1 MMDKTGDFRI
11 EDGILQFYLGRSR
24 DLVIPE
30 GVTGIG
36 CGAFARYKGF
46 QSITLPESFTE
57 IRNYAFCNF
66 NNLTAIHLPGSVT
79 KIGSGAFEGCSHLK
93 DIIIPEGVTE
103 IGFRAFQ
110 GCRSLESITIP
121 EGVTEIKRYMFVE
134 CRSLKSVTLP
144 ESVTKIGDGAF
155 RDCIRLTSVNIPE
168 SVTGIGDDAFN
179 GCSKLENIRVP
190 DGITRIGA
198 SAFNHCKALAGK
210 HGFIV
215 VKGTVF
221 GYYGRKPVTVI
232 PEGAVKIGKDAFA
245 NCGRLRGLVIP
256 ESVTGIG
263 PRAFSGCMNLADLTI
278 PEHLAPSAGS
288 FLPEEYLLNS
298 AGCVIHTPDVSRLP
312 ARYRPYA
319 AVGFAEEEPDLT
331 TERAAN
337 HLRYIKSHA
346 ADLADLALQ
355 HPALLRLMCRERL
368 MTARAAEVVAEPLMR
383 SGDPELRALM
393 MDYLANKVPPEAKK
407 RLAQKKEQEQETVF
421 ERMLARTEQKGIRG
435 LNVVVSGKLR
445 NFYRGAE
452 FKALCRRCGATPGTR
467 VSPKTDLLICNG
479 TPGSP
484 DKNRWLA
491 EELGIEIV
499 SEDEFLRRALECDP
513 DPYRTVNGKQ
523 VPRPEYRNLL

>member
-46 QSITLPESFTE
+46 QS
-57 IRNYAFCNF
+57 
-66 NNLTAIHLPGSVT
+66 
-79 KIGSGAFEGCSHLK
+79 
-93 DIIIPEGVTE
+93 
-103 IGFRAFQ
+103 
-110 GCRSLESITIP
+110 
-121 EGVTEIKRYMFVE
+121 
-134 CRSLKSVTLP
+134 VTLP

-168 SVTGIGDDAFN
+168 SVTEIGDDAFN

-190 DGITRIGA
+190 DGVTRIGA

-215 VKGTVF
+215 VKGIVF
-221 GYYGRKPVTVI
+221 GYYGRKPVTVV
-232 PEGAVKIGKDAFA
+232 PEDAVKIGKDAFA

-288 FLPEEYLLNS
+288 FLPEEYVLNS

-319 AVGFAEEEPDLT
+319 A
-331 TERAAN
+331 
-337 HLRYIKSHA
+337 
-346 ADLADLALQ
+346 
-355 HPALLRLMCRERL
+355 
-368 MTARAAEVVAEPLMR
+368 
-383 SGDPELRALM
+383 
-393 MDYLANKVPPEAKK
+393 
-407 RLAQKKEQEQETVF
+407 
-421 ERMLARTEQKGIRG
+421 
-435 LNVVVSGKLR
+435 
-445 NFYRGAE
+445 
-452 FKALCRRCGATPGTR
+452 TPGTR

-479 TPGSP
+479 TPGSH

-523 VPRPEYRNLL
+523 VQRLEYRNLL